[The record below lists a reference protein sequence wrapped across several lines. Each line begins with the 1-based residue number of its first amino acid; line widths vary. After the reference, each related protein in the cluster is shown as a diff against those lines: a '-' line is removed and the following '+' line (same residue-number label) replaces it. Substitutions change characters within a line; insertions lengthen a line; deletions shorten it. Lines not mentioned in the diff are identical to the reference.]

1 MENALVGIALAHLF
15 LFVVAMT
22 FVTVAHLRRWRWRPQ
37 YAAGIYFVLLM
48 PALVLFRGVA
58 GDRALALVSL
68 LPAVVG
74 LSLLVADRP
83 GGGRRP

>member
-1 MENALVGIALAHLF
+1 MDDTLVGIALAHLF
-15 LFVVAMT
+15 LFVVAST
-22 FVTVAHLRRWRWRPQ
+22 FVTVARLRRWRWRPQ

-58 GDRALALVSL
+58 GDRTLALVSL

-83 GGGRRP
+83 GGDRRP

>member
-1 MENALVGIALAHLF
+1 MENPLIGIALAHLF

-22 FVTVAHLRRWRWRPQ
+22 FVTVARLRRWRWRPQ

-48 PALVLFRGVA
+48 PSLVLFRGVA
-58 GDRALALVSL
+58 GDRGLALVSL

-74 LSLLVADRP
+74 LALLVAEKP
-83 GGGRRP
+83 GAGRRS